1 MIVFVLILL
10 YGSAFIKNKSP
21 AVCHAAQCQDEENVI
36 SDDYIVSDDYKD
48 IDRIVK
54 RETGINIS
62 YGKIMQSVLDDKDN
76 SGYVKKL
83 LIYIYLMLYIRK
95 RKTLHMCLHYA

>member
-1 MIVFVLILL
+1 MQRNV
-10 YGSAFIKNKSP
+10 
-21 AVCHAAQCQDEENVI
+21 DEENVI

-76 SGYVKKL
+76 SGYVKS
-83 LIYIYLMLYIRK
+83 Y
-95 RKTLHMCLHYA
+95 